1 VSEIHVECDERGVAT
16 VWLANPGHLNALTD
30 GMIIGL
36 CEEFAKL
43 AGDTACRAIV
53 MRGRGGVFCAGRELR
68 DVKALQAAGSDAIA
82 AMYGHMEKMNEA
94 IYDSPHPVIAVVEKY
109 ALGIASML
117 VAWSDIALAENG
129 ALLGYPEVHHGITP
143 YGAIPTML
151 NTMSQKAMLDLLL
164 TGRKVTASEAVR
176 LGLLTRSVPDDQL
189 LAELDRV
196 LADIFQGSAE
206 AIRRSKQFTRRC
218 ETLTYRQGIV
228 AATERAIEGIGSPE
242 MRSGIAAFVDKHKP
256 KWT

>member
-1 VSEIHVECDERGVAT
+1 MSEIHVERDERGVAT
-16 VWLANPGHLNALTD
+16 VWLGNPGHLNALTD
-30 GMIIGL
+30 GMIVGL
-36 CEEFAKL
+36 CEEFTAL
-43 AGDTACRAIV
+43 ADDAECRAIV

-68 DVKALQAAGSDAIA
+68 DVKALQAAGREA
-82 AMYGHMEKMNEA
+82 AATMYDYMEKMNEA

-117 VAWSDIALAENG
+117 VAWSDLALAEDG

-164 TGRKVTASEAVR
+164 TGRKVAAPEAVR
-176 LGLLTRSVPDDQL
+176 LGLLTRSVPGDQL
-189 LAELDRV
+189 EAELDSV

-206 AIRRSKQFTRRC
+206 AIRQSKRFARRC
-218 ETLTYRQGIV
+218 ETLTYRQGIA

-242 MRSGIAAFVDKHKP
+242 MRSGIAAFVDKRKP
-256 KWT
+256 KWS